1 MRATTGRGLVPALVI
16 VGSALAVLLAACAD
30 FAAPPSA
37 EEGLSD
43 VLVGNPSFSND
54 IQPLF
59 NARCATSSCHT
70 TVTQQAGMSLE
81 AGAAY
86 AEIVGVQATTRPTR
100 LRVEPGNPGNS
111 LVYLAITPAS
121 PIVRMPLGRT
131 PLTPNQIENIRR
143 WIEQGA
149 PNN

>member
-1 MRATTGRGLVPALVI
+1 MRARMGRTFVPTLVI
-16 VGSALAVLLAACAD
+16 VGSALAVFVSACAD

-37 EEGLSD
+37 EEGLPD
-43 VLVGNPSFSND
+43 VLVANPSFSND
-54 IQPLF
+54 IQPIF
-59 NARCATSSCHT
+59 SARCATSSCHT

-81 AGAAY
+81 EGAAY
-86 AEIVGVQATTRPTR
+86 AEIVGVQATTRQSR
-100 LRVEPGNPGNS
+100 KRVDPSVPSNS
-111 LVYLAITPAS
+111 LVYLAVTPTP

-131 PLTPNQIENIRR
+131 PLTANQIENIRR

>member
-1 MRATTGRGLVPALVI
+1 MRARMGRSLVPTLVI
-16 VGSALAVLLAACAD
+16 VGSALAVFVSACAD

-43 VLVGNPSFSND
+43 VLVTSPSFSTD

-81 AGAAY
+81 SGAAY
-86 AEIVGVQATTRPTR
+86 AEIVGVQSTTRPAR
-100 LRVEPGNPGNS
+100 RRVDPGNPGNS
-111 LVYLAITPAS
+111 MVYLAVTPTP

-131 PLTPNQIENIRR
+131 PLTANQIENIRR

>member
-1 MRATTGRGLVPALVI
+1 MRARMGRSFVPTLVI
-16 VGSALAVLLAACAD
+16 VGSALAVFVSACAD

-43 VLVGNPSFSND
+43 VLVANPSFSND
-54 IQPLF
+54 IQPIF
-59 NARCATSSCHT
+59 SARCATSSCHT

-81 AGAAY
+81 EGAAY
-86 AEIVGVQATTRPTR
+86 AEIVGVQATKRRTRK
-100 LRVEPGNPGNS
+100 RVDPGNPANS
-111 LVYLAITPAS
+111 LVYLAVTPES

-131 PLTPNQIENIRR
+131 PLTANQIENIRR

-149 PNN
+149 LNN